1 MNLPASS
8 TNFSGMNSHSGVRQ
22 LNCSVTSAA
31 SLGSDRSRVATAHPT
46 NNRSP
51 AASRKVCAPGSGVT
65 EQREQS
71 GTIRRRVWGFIWV
84 EVVAAGLVRT
94 YACLW
99 LVREAGLAV
108 LSG

>member
-1 MNLPASS
+1 
-8 TNFSGMNSHSGVRQ
+8 
-22 LNCSVTSAA
+22 
-31 SLGSDRSRVATAHPT
+31 
-46 NNRSP
+46 
-51 AASRKVCAPGSGVT
+51 VT